1 MIYTKS
7 RTARSFPTANRNA
20 SQSFINSKKKL
31 TTIPSLWE
39 QKDLDLALYIKYNR
53 YYDSNNS

>member
-7 RTARSFPTANRNA
+7 RTAKSFPTAQRNA
-20 SQSFINSKKKL
+20 SQSFLNSKKKL
-31 TTIPSLWE
+31 TVLPPLWG